1 MTKTEF
7 SKQDLANL
15 VDEFLKTGDERELT
29 QYLISKSNL
38 PGPRGNLELA
48 NAFVDLIEV
57 NFLKNP
63 EGIWDLCII
72 AIEISSDKAPVNDP
86 KEFLTFCGAYG
97 LGAIG
102 SVSSSLFDKALFLL
116 RELARDSRWRTR
128 EAVAMGLQKM
138 LARKPEE
145 TLKALDCW
153 IENSDWLVMRAVVAG
168 VAEPR
173 LLRNVHVVRKAL
185 EFHKKIFA
193 KILAAKER
201 KSNEFK
207 ALRKGLGYTFSVVIY
222 GLPKEG
228 FRLMHK
234 IASSEDADI
243 LWIVKQNLRKN
254 RLLRNFPD
262 EVALVKN
269 LF

>member
-1 MTKTEF
+1 MTKIEF
-7 SKQDLANL
+7 NKQDLARI
-15 VDEFLKTGDERELT
+15 VDDFLKTGDERELT

-48 NAFVDLIEV
+48 MAFADLIED

-63 EGIWDLCII
+63 ERLWDLCTK
-72 AIEISSDKAPVNDP
+72 AISISSDEAPANDP
-86 KEFLTFCGAYG
+86 KGFLPFCGAYAI
-97 LGAIG
+97 GAIG
-102 SVSSSLFDKALFLL
+102 SVSSSLFPKVLFLFK
-116 RELARDSRWRTR
+116 ELARDSRWRTR

-145 TLKALDCW
+145 TLNELDAW
-153 IENSDWLVMRAVVAG
+153 IANGDWLVMRAVVAG

-173 LLRNVHVVRKAL
+173 LLRDAQTAKKAL
-185 EFHKKIFA
+185 EFHKKIFV
-193 KILAAKER
+193 KILDARER
-201 KSNEFK
+201 KSYAFK
-207 ALRKGLGYTFSVVIY
+207 AMRKGLGYTFSVVIC

-228 FRLMHK
+228 FRLVHK
-234 IASSEDADI
+234 MASSQDADI

-254 RLLRNFPD
+254 RLIRNFPD
-262 EVALVKN
+262 EVASVKN

>member
-1 MTKTEF
+1 MTKIEF
-7 SKQDLANL
+7 NKHNLANL
-15 VDEFLKTGDERELT
+15 VDYFLKTGNERELT

-48 NAFVDLIEV
+48 KAFADLVEV
-57 NFLKNP
+57 NFSKNP
-63 EGIWDLCII
+63 ERLWGLCIK
-72 AIEISSDKAPVNDP
+72 AIEISSDEAPVNDP

-97 LGAIG
+97 LGSIG

-116 RELARDSRWRTR
+116 KELARDSRWRTR

-145 TLKALDCW
+145 TLKALDGW

-168 VAEPR
+168 VAEPY
-173 LLRNVHVVRKAL
+173 LLRNVQTARKAL
-185 EFHKKIFA
+185 EYHKKIFA

-201 KSNEFK
+201 KSHEFK
-207 ALRKGLGYTFSVVIY
+207 VMRKGLGYTFSVVIC

-228 FRLMHK
+228 FRLMRK
-234 IASSEDADI
+234 VAASQDADI
-243 LWIVKQNLRKN
+243 LWIVKQNLGKN
-254 RLLRNFPD
+254 RLIRNFPE
-262 EVALVKN
+262 EVTSVKN
-269 LF
+269 RF